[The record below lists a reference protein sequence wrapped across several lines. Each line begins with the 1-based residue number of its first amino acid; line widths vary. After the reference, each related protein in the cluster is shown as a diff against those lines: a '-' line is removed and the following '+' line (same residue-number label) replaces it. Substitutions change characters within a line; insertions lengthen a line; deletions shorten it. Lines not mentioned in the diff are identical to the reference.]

1 VLEAAFWGFVAAS
14 TLLVGAVLAIAL
26 PWTRR
31 TIGLVAGFGA
41 GALISAVTLDLTAS
55 AFGMADV
62 PVVVVGL
69 GAGALAFTAGNW
81 ALHRGGAVRHRK
93 RSSGQQAG
101 ADPLGIVL
109 GTVLDGIPESVV
121 IGISLLA
128 GEGAGLAFLA
138 AVAISNLPE
147 AISSTTGLRRVGWST
162 RGIVGLWVVVVALS
176 AVAAGAGF
184 ALLAG
189 TPPEVTAVILA
200 FAAGAVLTMLA
211 DTMMPEAYEEAG
223 SAVGLATVLGYA
235 IGALLTLV

>member
-1 VLEAAFWGFVAAS
+1 MLEAAFWGLVAAS
-14 TLLVGAVLAIAL
+14 TLVVGAILAIAL

-31 TIGLVAGFGA
+31 AIGLTAGFGA

-55 AFGMADV
+55 AFAEAHV
-62 PVVVVGL
+62 AIVVAGL
-69 GAGALAFTAGNW
+69 GAGAIAFSAGNW

-93 RSSGQQAG
+93 RSAGQQAG

-109 GTVLDGIPESVV
+109 GTILDGIPESVV

-128 GEGAGLAFLA
+128 GGGVGLAFLA

-162 RGIVGLWVVVVALS
+162 RGIMGLWAIVVCLS
-176 AVAAGAGF
+176 AVAAGAGYG
-184 ALLAG
+184 LGAG
-189 TPPEVTAVILA
+189 APIEVAAAIEA

-211 DTMMPEAYEEAG
+211 DTMMPEAFDEAG
-223 SAVGLATVLGYA
+223 AAAGLATVMGYA

>member
-14 TLLVGAVLAIAL
+14 TLLVGAMLGIAL

-31 TIGLVAGFGA
+31 AIGLVTGFGA

-55 AFGMADV
+55 AFAKANV
-62 PVVVVGL
+62 AIVVVGL

-128 GEGAGLAFLA
+128 GEGVGLAFLA

-162 RGIVGLWVVVVALS
+162 QGIMGLWVVVVALS

-189 TPPEVTAVILA
+189 APPEVTAAILA

-223 SAVGLATVLGYA
+223 GAVGLATVLGYA
-235 IGALLTLV
+235 IGALLTLG